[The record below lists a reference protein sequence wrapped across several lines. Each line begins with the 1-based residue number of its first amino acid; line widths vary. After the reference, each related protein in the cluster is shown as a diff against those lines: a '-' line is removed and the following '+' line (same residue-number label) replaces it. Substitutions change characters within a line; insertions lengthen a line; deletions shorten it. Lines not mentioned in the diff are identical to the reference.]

1 MKYKIIVD
9 SSCDLTKDYIDN
21 SGVDFSIVPFTVNV
35 GEKAFIDDQNL
46 NTAELLNALEDFEG
60 KPISAC
66 PSPQTF
72 LDYLDGADKYF
83 IITISSKLSGSFNSG
98 LVAKNLFANPKDVF
112 VIDSKQTSG
121 SMILIVEKL
130 VEMIKL
136 SLPFESICEQ
146 INKFVEEK
154 LELLFTLN
162 DYSNLVKNGRM
173 TTLQAVIATTLR
185 IKPICEAQDG
195 EIKIIKK
202 LLGSKRLMK
211 ELVSVIAQKANKTKP
226 SKCIITHADNLDG
239 AEQLKKGLLAKNLF
253 KNIKIL
259 PMKGLCSFYA
269 MRKGL
274 IICFE
279 K

>member
-9 SSCDLTKDYIDN
+9 SSCDVNKDYL
-21 SGVDFSIVPFTVNV
+21 SGTGVDLAVIPFTVNV
-35 GEKAFIDDQNL
+35 GEKAFVDDDGLDTQ
-46 NTAELLNALEDFEG
+46 ELLTALENFSD

-66 PSPQTF
+66 PSPQAF
-72 LDYLDGADKYF
+72 LDELTGADKYF
-83 IITISSKLSGSFNSG
+83 IITISSKLSGSYNSG
-98 LVAKNLFANPKDVF
+98 IVAKNLCATPNDVF

-121 SMILIVEKL
+121 GEIFIIDKIVELINANKDFS
-130 VEMIKL
+130 E
-136 SLPFESICEQ
+136 ICDSVIEYSYQ
-146 INKFVEEK
+146 KT
-154 LELLFTLN
+154 ELLFTLK

-173 TTLQAVIATTLR
+173 TPLQAVIATTLR
-185 IKPICEAQDG
+185 IKPVCAAQNG

-202 LLGSKRLMK
+202 LLGAKRLLR
-211 ELVSVIAQKANKTKP
+211 ELVLTMQEKKQTFGCG
-226 SKCIITHADNLDG
+226 KCIITHADNLED
-239 AEQLKKGLLAKNLF
+239 ANELKDALIE
-253 KNIKIL
+253 KNIFSQVEVL